1 MVTPIPKTLADSFGR
16 YSETAFNFGLWFNK
30 YIPRSDPF
38 QKNNEKKEKVNYRNC
53 VEKFEKTK
61 KSELLQGLLDK
72 KNADFD
78 SFCNLFTPTHY
89 LLNIKARLISPLI
102 TGIGESHP
110 GEVGMVFDHSLGIP
124 YLPASGIKGVHRL
137 LFTVAGIKSLSE
149 DLLKKESV
157 EEKNIDEDIPAV
169 YGTNENRGKVIFLDT
184 YPEDVPD
191 LHVDIMN
198 PHYNKYYQSDE
209 KKVEAPRDNENPVPI
224 QFLVVKP
231 GTVFT
236 FRTLVA
242 KNMINSEA
250 VRDKIEKALLDIL
263 ENGVGAK
270 TSIGY
275 GRFQVISD
283 SDTGANQET
292 VQSRIEYEMGSG
304 HMVEIVNVTEKEI
317 RVRTPDGI
325 ESPIGKKKARSGTNV
340 YLPSIYKIGQRI
352 HVKVIG
358 ENKKGEPQFKVDQ

>member
-1 MVTPIPKTLADSFGR
+1 
-16 YSETAFNFGLWFNK
+16 
-30 YIPRSDPF
+30 
-38 QKNNEKKEKVNYRNC
+38 
-53 VEKFEKTK
+53 VEKFEKVK
-61 KSELLQGLLDK
+61 KEELLQDLLNK
-72 KNADFD
+72 KNTDLD
-78 SFCNLFTPTHY
+78 SFCDLLSPTHF
-89 LLNIKARLISPLI
+89 LVRKKAQLISPLI

-137 LFTVAGIKSLSE
+137 LFTVEGIKSLSE
-149 DLLKKESV
+149 DFLKKESV
-157 EEKNIDEDIPAV
+157 EERDIDEDIPAV
-169 YGTNENRGKVIFLDT
+169 YGSNEDRGKVIFLDT
-184 YPEDVPD
+184 YPEKVPE

-198 PHYNKYYQSDE
+198 PHYNRYYQSD
-209 KKVEAPRDNENPVPI
+209 KKRVEAPRDNENPVPI

-236 FRTLVA
+236 FRVLVA
-242 KNMINSEA
+242 KTMYNSEA

-275 GRFQVISD
+275 GRFQVVSD
-283 SDTGANQET
+283 SDTGAHKEA
-292 VQSRIEYEMGSG
+292 VRPRIEYEMGSG
-304 HMVEIVNVTEKEI
+304 HMVEIVNVTEKDI

-325 ESPIGKKKARSGTNV
+325 ESPIGKKKARSGTNDD
-340 YLPSIYKIGQRI
+340 LPSLYKIGQRI

-358 ENKKGEPQFKVDQ
+358 ENKKGEPQFKVDR

>member
-1 MVTPIPKTLADSFGR
+1 METPLPKTLADSFGK
-16 YSETAFNFGLWFNK
+16 YSDKTFNFGLWFNK
-30 YIPRSDPF
+30 YIPRPDPF
-38 QKNNEKKEKVNYRNC
+38 QKNNKEKVDYKSC
-53 VEKFEKTK
+53 VEKFK
-61 KSELLQGLLDK
+61 KIKKGELLQGLLDK
-72 KNADFD
+72 KNADLD
-78 SFCNLFTPTHY
+78 SFCTLLSPTHF
-89 LLNIKARLISPLI
+89 LVRKRARLISPLI
-102 TGIGESHP
+102 TGIGETHP

-137 LFTVAGIKSLSE
+137 LFTIAGIKSLSE
-149 DLLKKESV
+149 DFLKNKSV
-157 EEKNIDEDIPAV
+157 EEKDIDEDIPAV
-169 YGTNENRGKVIFLDT
+169 YGTNENRGNVIFLDT
-184 YPEDVPD
+184 YPEEVPD

-209 KKVEAPRDNENPVPI
+209 KRVEAPRDNENPVPI

-242 KNMINSEA
+242 KNMNNSEA

-283 SDTGANQET
+283 SDTGANQEA
-292 VQSRIEYEMGSG
+292 VRSRIEYEMDSL
-304 HMVEIVNVTEKEI
+304 HTVEIVNVTENEI
-317 RVRTPDGI
+317 RIRTPDGI
-325 ESPIGKKKARSGTNV
+325 ESPIGKKKARSGI
-340 YLPSIYKIGQRI
+340 YDDLPSLYKIGQWI
-352 HVKVIG
+352 DVKVIG
-358 ENKKGEPQFKVDQ
+358 ENSRGEPKFKVDL